1 MISIHKLACAA
12 MFLAV
17 TACSTDPVRVEQD
30 YGNSVRQM
38 IEGQIANPEA
48 ARRPSTELPGGLDGA
63 RGEKVIEAHR
73 NPPQTGGKSSS
84 AVQIRIG
91 Q

>member
-1 MISIHKLACAA
+1 MISIHKLVCAA

-48 ARRPSTELPGGLDGA
+48 ARQPSADLPGGLDGA

-73 NPPQTGGKSSS
+73 NPPQGGKSSS
-84 AVQIRIG
+84 SVQIRIG

>member
-1 MISIHKLACAA
+1 MISIHKLVCAA

-84 AVQIRIG
+84 AVQIQIG

>member
-1 MISIHKLACAA
+1 
-12 MFLAV
+12 
-17 TACSTDPVRVEQD
+17 
-30 YGNSVRQM
+30 M

-48 ARRPSTELPGGLDGA
+48 ARQPSAELPGGLDGA

-73 NPPQTGGKSSS
+73 NPPQSGGKASS

>member
-1 MISIHKLACAA
+1 MTFIHKLACVLIVLAA
-12 MFLAV
+12 
-17 TACSTDPVRVEQD
+17 TACSTDPVRVKQD
-30 YGNSVRQM
+30 FGNSVRHM
-38 IEGQIANPEA
+38 IEAQTANPEA
-48 ARRPSTELPGGLDGA
+48 ARHPSAELPGGLDGA

-73 NPPQTGGKSSS
+73 NPPQGGKASS